1 MPPVVRARQ
10 VASLIGCTWVTQKFA
25 NSKFLLLHYEIWGA
39 WDTCCQLDMAFFFTY
54 IGSLAW
60 RNICAW
66 PDWNRRLWIFVFGK
80 ASKQLRDR
88 RHKHNLALVAAPLL
102 FHVLDPLEVV
112 VAIGL
117 EPLALFV
124 VVALANGAFG
134 VLALVALVV
143 VGYAALIVDGL
154 PSVFLVGGSIV
165 ADHLHLFL

>member
-1 MPPVVRARQ
+1 M
-10 VASLIGCTWVTQKFA
+10 
-25 NSKFLLLHYEIWGA
+25 
-39 WDTCCQLDMAFFFTY
+39 
-54 IGSLAW
+54 
-60 RNICAW
+60 
-66 PDWNRRLWIFVFGK
+66 
-80 ASKQLRDR
+80 
-88 RHKHNLALVAAPLL
+88 
-102 FHVLDPLEVV
+102 V